1 MPRPSRRDEI
11 LQAFA
16 TMLET
21 RPGTRITTAALA
33 AEVGVSEAAL
43 YRHFP
48 SKAKMLDALIEFI
61 EESLLP
67 RMARVVAETSSIEAQ
82 CRGMMQL
89 LLVFAERNP
98 GFARL
103 LVGDALLGE
112 NERLRGRVRQLF
124 DRFETQLRGILRTW
138 AAQQVPAPA
147 LGTNDMANL
156 ILAHAEGRINQFVR
170 SEFATLP
177 TQGWDAQ
184 WQCLAS
190 GLFGHRQV

>member
-1 MPRPSRRDEI
+1 MVKVSRRDEI

-61 EESLLP
+61 EDSLLP
-67 RMARVVAETSSIEAQ
+67 RVTRIIAEAPNAEAT
-82 CRGMMQL
+82 CRGIMQL

-103 LVGDALLGE
+103 LVGDALQGE
-112 NERLRGRVRQLF
+112 NERLRGRTRQLF
-124 DRFETQLRGILRTW
+124 DRLETELRSVLRTW
-138 AAQQVPAPA
+138 AAQQVPAPEISA
-147 LGTNDMANL
+147 NDMANFM
-156 ILAHAEGRINQFVR
+156 LAHTEGRINQFVR
-170 SEFATLP
+170 SEFSAKP
-177 TQGWDAQ
+177 TQGWEAQ
-184 WQCLAS
+184 WQALAR
-190 GLFGHRQV
+190 GLFGDRVV

>member
-1 MPRPSRRDEI
+1 MAKTSRRDEI

-67 RMARVVAETSSIEAQ
+67 RVGRVLAEAPTAQ
-82 CRGMMQL
+82 AKCRGIMQL

-103 LVGDALLGE
+103 LVGDALQGE
-112 NERLRGRVRQLF
+112 NERLRTRTRQLF
-124 DRFETQLRGILRTW
+124 DRLETELRTVLRTW

-147 LGTNDMANL
+147 LSTNEMANL
-156 ILAHAEGRINQFVR
+156 MLAHTEGRINQFVR
-170 SEFATLP
+170 SEFSAKP
-177 TQGWDAQ
+177 TQGWDGQ
-184 WQCLAS
+184 WQALAQ
-190 GLFGHRQV
+190 GLFGDGVV